1 MTVMLMTRS
10 QLIKSIYLAWRDW
23 RHEGLLSL
31 CAVLAMASMLSPLLI
46 LQGLKNGVTAG
57 MRERLLKDPT
67 ALVITPKS
75 DAGRFSPQYVA
86 ALATLPGAAYAIG
99 RTRETAAD
107 ITLQHGNH
115 RASISLEPATSGEPV
130 LSRYQL
136 DAPKDGATP
145 QLILSASAARALGA
159 QTGSVITAS
168 LARRTPDGRLESM
181 PMTFHVAAA
190 LPPEAADRKLAF
202 APLTLLED
210 MENYRDNI
218 AVAARN
224 FAGSSAKSER
234 LYASFRLYARSLN
247 DVQPLAAHLE
257 KQKIEVVTHAREIA
271 AIKTL
276 ESSVN
281 QIILIISIAVGAGFA
296 AFMLSSSESAA
307 RRKERMLGMLHLLG
321 FRRFPLM
328 CFPLAQSFFTAIC
341 GFCLSLCTYA
351 GVALAIARA
360 FASRGGLACQ
370 ISLTDAGLALAAVLA
385 LSGLTTL
392 RAAWQTAGLEPSI
405 VIREV

>member
-1 MTVMLMTRS
+1 MTPS
-10 QLIKSIYLAWRDW
+10 QLTKSIYLAWRDW
-23 RHEGLLSL
+23 KHEGLLSL
-31 CAVLAMASMLSPLLI
+31 CAVLALASMLAPLLI
-46 LQGLKNGVTAG
+46 LQGLKNGVTTG

-75 DAGRFSPQYVA
+75 DAGRFSPQFVA
-86 ALATLPGAAYAIG
+86 DLAKLPGAAYAIG

-107 ITLQHGNH
+107 ITMQHAQR
-115 RASISLEPATSGEPV
+115 RASISLEPATPGEPV
-130 LSRYQL
+130 LSRYKL
-136 DAPKDGATP
+136 TAPKDGATP
-145 QLILSASAARALGA
+145 QLILSASAAHALA
-159 QTGSVITAS
+159 AAPDSAISANLT
-168 LARRTPDGRLESM
+168 RRTPEGRLESV
-181 PMTFHVAAA
+181 PMTFHVAGI

-218 AVAARN
+218 AVPERG
-224 FAGSSAKSER
+224 FAGQPAAGER
-234 LYASFRLYARSLN
+234 LYASFRLYAKSLN
-247 DVQPLAAHLE
+247 DVAPLAAHLE
-257 KQKIEVVTHAREIA
+257 KQKIEVITHARAIA
-271 AIKTL
+271 AIQAL

-281 QIILIISIAVGAGFA
+281 QIILIISLAVGAGFA

-328 CFPLAQSFFTAIC
+328 CFPLAQSFLTAVC
-341 GFCLSLCTYA
+341 GFCLSLCIYA
-351 GVALAIARA
+351 GVAIAIARA
-360 FASRGGLACQ
+360 FASRGALACK
-370 ISLTDAGLALAAVLA
+370 INIEDVAIAFAAVLL
-385 LSGLTTL
+385 LSAAASL